1 MIRFFRKIRI
11 KLLPENKLA
20 KYFIYAFGE
29 VLITVIG
36 IMIAI
41 QINNWNQQRLEEIK
55 INRLLLEIQNNLEGE
70 IESARTG
77 IELYNRKD
85 TLMMRI
91 MEGKVTREEFN
102 SPPITWGFPQSP
114 QYATSVYFNDYSLNK
129 NAYNNLVQISD
140 KIPQKYLILFRDVTD
155 LYEDT
160 NDWVRQ
166 REEKL
171 LENYYECQ
179 NYFRDNKAFMS
190 DLWTPK
196 PLDDAAIDFF
206 MYDPIYM
213 NWIHIMHHYY
223 MEHQKSIIGFVE
235 YATKVRNEILELEL
249 EEEL

>member
-1 MIRFFRKIRI
+1 MIRLFRKTRM
-11 KLLPENKLA
+11 KLLTENKFTR
-20 KYFIYAFGE
+20 YFIYAIGE
-29 VLITVIG
+29 VIIVIIG
-36 IMIAI
+36 ILIAI
-41 QINNWNQQRLEEIK
+41 QINNWNQQRLEEVK
-55 INRLLLEIQNNLEGE
+55 IIRLLLEIQNNLEGE
-70 IESARTG
+70 IESARKG
-77 IELYNRKD
+77 IEFYIRKD
-85 TLMMRI
+85 TLMTRI

-114 QYATSVYFNDYSLNK
+114 QYATSSYFNDYSLNK

-140 KIPQKYLILFRDVTD
+140 KIPQKYLTLFRNVTN

-179 NYFRDNKAFMS
+179 NYFRDNKEFMS

-196 PLDDAAIDFF
+196 PLDDNAIDFF
-206 MYDPIYM
+206 MNDPIYM
-213 NWIHIMHHYY
+213 NWIHVMHHYY

-235 YATKVRNEILELEL
+235 YATKVRNQILELEL
-249 EEEL
+249 EDKL